1 MPGSG
6 TVPDHSSALL
16 PADSLALV
24 PAADPA
30 APGAASVPGVAPA
43 AAGPLSPRHA
53 VPGWLPAAVSGL
65 AGLVSGFYRLPV
77 PSLWRDEAAT
87 IGAAGRPVPQIFALL
102 HHVDAVNG
110 AYYLFM
116 HPVVLA
122 LGTSAAAVRL
132 PSVAAIAVAAAFTAA
147 LGRRL
152 AELAGLPAPA
162 LTGLLAGL
170 LFTAAPQVTRYA
182 QEARAYGLVT
192 MLATVATYLLVRAL
206 ADDRWRWWAGY
217 GVVILL
223 AGLFNAFSLLLV
235 LAHGLSLLLARAQA
249 AAWRP
254 VPAAAPAALVSPA
267 LVSPRQL
274 ARWGMTA
281 ATATVALAPL
291 LAAGY
296 LQRAQISWVVRPHL
310 GTIGRLVTGFAG
322 SSALALP
329 LAVIAA
335 CGIAAGMFPRR
346 EHALTPGLIAGPW
359 LVAPAVVLLAVS
371 QVHPLFNPRYVL
383 YSQPA
388 LALLSAAGLSWIAG
402 RAAGIPVAGLARPLA
417 WLPPALIMLIIIV
430 LLAGPQ
436 QAVRRASLAGNDNLR
451 RVSAI
456 LAAHERSGDAVLYL
470 PGERRI
476 ASTAYPG
483 AFRRLNDVALGTTPL
498 ASATLAG
505 TEVSPATLAS
515 RFSQVRRV
523 WLVALASHGR
533 LPKPAPGLDR
543 EKVALVRRMWLV
555 RRWRAGTMI
564 VCLFRELQP

>member
-1 MPGSG
+1 MAR
-6 TVPDHSSALL
+6 T
-16 PADSLALV
+16 
-24 PAADPA
+24 
-30 APGAASVPGVAPA
+30 
-43 AAGPLSPRHA
+43 GP
-53 VPGWLPAAVSGL
+53 
-65 AGLVSGFYRLPV
+65 
-77 PSLWRDEAAT
+77 
-87 IGAAGRPVPQIFALL
+87 
-102 HHVDAVNG
+102 
-110 AYYLFM
+110 
-116 HPVVLA
+116 A

-132 PSVAAIAVAAAFTAA
+132 PSVAAMAVAAAFTAA

-152 AELAGLPAPA
+152 AGLAGLPAPA

-170 LFTAAPQVTRYA
+170 LFTAVPQVTRYA

-192 MLATVATYLLVRAL
+192 MLATVATYVLVRAL

-217 GVVILL
+217 GAVILL
-223 AGLFNAFSLLLV
+223 AGLFNAFSLLLL

-254 VPAAAPAALVSPA
+254 APAAAPAALVSPA
-267 LVSPRQL
+267 LVSRRQ
-274 ARWGMTA
+274 AASWGMTA

-322 SSALALP
+322 SPALALL
-329 LAVIAA
+329 LAVTAA
-335 CGIAAGMFPRR
+335 GGIAAGMIPRR
-346 EHALTPGLIAGPW
+346 AQALTPGLIAVPW
-359 LVAPAVVLLAVS
+359 LVAPAAVLLAVS
-371 QVHPLFNPRYVL
+371 QVHPVFNPRYVL

-402 RAAGIPVAGLARPLA
+402 RAAGIPVAGLARSLA

-451 RVSAI
+451 RAAAI
-456 LAAHERSGDAVLYL
+456 LAAHERPGDAVLYL
-470 PGERRI
+470 PGEDGSPARRI
-476 ASTAYPG
+476 PVRSAGSH
-483 AFRRLNDVALGTTPL
+483 DVALSASPV

-505 TEVSPATLAS
+505 TEVSAATLAS

-523 WLVALASHGR
+523 WLVALASRGR
-533 LPKPAPGLDR
+533 LPRPVSGVDR
-543 EKVALVRRMWLV
+543 EKIALVRRMWLV

-564 VCLFRELQP
+564 VCLFRELRRGAEP

>member
-6 TVPDHSSALL
+6 TAPDHSSALL
-16 PADSLALV
+16 PADPLALA
-24 PAADPA
+24 PAADPV
-30 APGAASVPGVAPA
+30 APGAAPVPGAAPA
-43 AAGPLSPRHA
+43 AGGPRPM

-65 AGLVSGFYRLPV
+65 VGLVSGLYRLPV

-87 IGAAGRPVPQIFALL
+87 IGAAGRSVPQIFALL

-132 PSVAAIAVAAAFTAA
+132 PSVAAMAVAAAFTAA

-170 LFTAAPQVTRYA
+170 LFTAAPEVTRYA

-192 MLATVATYLLVRAL
+192 MLATAATYLLVRAL
-206 ADDRWRWWAGY
+206 ADDRRRWWAGY
-217 GVVILL
+217 GTVIIL
-223 AGLFNAFSLLLV
+223 AGLFNAFSLLLL
-235 LAHGLSLLLARAQA
+235 LAHGLSLLLARARA
-249 AAWRP
+249 AAGP
-254 VPAAAPAALVSPA
+254 PAPAPAAA
-267 LVSPRQL
+267 VSPRQL
-274 ARWGMTA
+274 ARWGTAA

-296 LQRAQISWVVRPHL
+296 LQRAQISWVARPRV
-310 GTIGRLVTGFAG
+310 GTIGTLVTGFAG
-322 SSALALP
+322 SSALVLP
-329 LAVIAA
+329 LTVMAA
-335 CGIAAGMFPRR
+335 CGIAAGTIPRR
-346 EHALTPGLIAGPW
+346 ERALTPGLIAVPW
-359 LVAPAVVLLAVS
+359 LAAPAVVLLAVS
-371 QVHPLFNPRYVL
+371 QVHPVFNPRYVL

-388 LALLSAAGLSWIAG
+388 LALLGAAGLSWIAG
-402 RAAGIPVAGLARPLA
+402 RAAGISVTGLARPLA
-417 WLPPALIMLIIIV
+417 WLPPALITLIIIV
-430 LLAGPQ
+430 MLAGPQ

-476 ASTAYPG
+476 ASMAYPG
-483 AFRRLNDVALGTTPL
+483 AFRRLNDVALGTSPL

-505 TEVSPATLAS
+505 AEVSPATLVS

-523 WLVALASHGR
+523 WLVALGSHGH
-533 LPKPAPGLDR
+533 LPGPVSGLDR
-543 EKVALVRRMWLV
+543 EKVALVGRMWLV

-564 VCLFRELQP
+564 VCLFRRLQP